1 MEYIKGPKSIVTN
14 MHEDEERKDVIDMLK
29 KL

>member
-1 MEYIKGPKSIVTN
+1 MTMLWTQGISACT
-14 MHEDEERKDVIDMLK
+14 MHEDEERKDVIDGVE